1 MDAEIVVGRV
11 KVDNY
16 IMGVCHNAK
25 ANCTLY
31 DSTFVTKSI
40 HYDAQ
45 THVNR
50 VKSHSDEDN
59 IWNNIVMDKKKLIW
73 GSLCYGNPYMIMKWN
88 NRYLFH
94 RRTGPC
100 EPVPLFAFLSNRAI
114 NNTILMMIVDYG
126 FLDLWRNA
134 YNAGKLSQYKN
145 LVVFCLDEQS
155 YNVMSCLYRHS

>member
-16 IMGVCHNAK
+16 IMGVCRNAK

-45 THVNR
+45 THLNR
-50 VKSHSDEDN
+50 VKSHSDEDYK
-59 IWNNIVMDKKKLIW
+59 WTDIVMGKKKLIW

-94 RRTGPC
+94 RRTCPC
-100 EPVPLFAFLSNRAI
+100 VHVPLLPMLTSRAI
-114 NNTILMMIVDYG
+114 NNTVLMMIVDYG
-126 FLDLWRNA
+126 YLDLWRNS
-134 YNAGKLSQYKN
+134 YNAGNLSQYKN

-155 YNVMSCLYRHS
+155 YKEVLFIYR